1 MTRNKKVYPHKKC
14 ISYNQK
20 LFIYLSYNQK
30 QKNVMNK
37 NTKSSKSTSS
47 NRPST
52 YTKLT
57 YIQKV
62 SRINRKLRT
71 GDISK
76 IAEETGYSATHVSD
90 VVSGKYFNDSIV
102 NRIYDLTRNRV
113 SNAVKLSKMES
124 L

>member
-1 MTRNKKVYPHKKC
+1 MKKDK
-14 ISYNQK
+14 
-20 LFIYLSYNQK
+20 
-30 QKNVMNK
+30 
-37 NTKSSKSTSS
+37 TKSTSSKSAPVAKS

-76 IAEETGYSATHVSD
+76 VATEMGYSNTHVSD

-102 NRIYDLTRNRV
+102 NKAYDMTRSRV
-113 SNAVKLSKMES
+113 SNAVKLSK
-124 L
+124 LANA